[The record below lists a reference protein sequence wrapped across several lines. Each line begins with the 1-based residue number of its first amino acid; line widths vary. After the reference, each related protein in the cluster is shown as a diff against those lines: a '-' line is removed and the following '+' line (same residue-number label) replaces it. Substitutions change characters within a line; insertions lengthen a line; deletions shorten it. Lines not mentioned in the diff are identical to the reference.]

1 MRMCVRVCAAPLAYC
16 VTDPH
21 TAAHPY
27 LTFPD
32 QKWLALSSSS
42 NTGQLRDCTHT
53 TASTNL
59 LTPSPLYTV
68 DSVNNLAIGDNWSNG
83 QTTGDQAC
91 GAYNYQCLQIRDW
104 ACSPY
109 NCGSP
114 VDPSRMVLCS
124 ADCTPV
130 PGYLVAPGYNNDY
143 VDSKE
148 HYDGHTN
155 PTATAAVC
163 TGDPSC
169 AGFVFNPSTGSSWT
183 KTNVT
188 VNSHP
193 LSITCIYTKGA
204 WFLLLGLGF
213 TSSRLARCRRFSFDS
228 HLCLGC

>member
-27 LTFPD
+27 LTYPD

-53 TASTNL
+53 TASTNW

-68 DSVNNLAIGDNWSNG
+68 DSVNNLAYTGNWISG

-91 GAYNYQCLQIRDW
+91 GSGATCLEIRDW

-114 VDPSRMVLCS
+114 LDPSRMVLCY

-130 PGYLVAPGYNNDY
+130 PGYFVAPGYNNDY
-143 VDSKE
+143 VDNQQV
-148 HYDGHTN
+148 YNANAN
-155 PTATAAVC
+155 PPGTASIC
-163 TGDPSC
+163 TGNPNC
-169 AGFVFNPSTGSSWT
+169 AGFVFNPSTQESWT
-183 KTNVT
+183 KTNVN
-188 VNSHP
+188 VKSHP
-193 LSITCIYTKGA
+193 SGNYCIYTKGE
-204 WFLLLGLGF
+204 WFLVLGLGF
-213 TSSRLARCRRFSFDS
+213 TSSGLARCRWFGFDS